1 MEKKIRK
8 KFLQR
13 TIISVVLCALFSQGS
28 YLHFF
33 ILLGVL
39 VLIVLNQV
47 LLVKI
52 ITQLTAPDG
61 MVRSESQ
68 TKSTNSKLMIQLFI
82 KLTLLVVI
90 MGAIYN
96 LDQTMVIKALGLIIF
111 QLIIFVLSIKNY

>member
-13 TIISVVLCALFSQGS
+13 TLISVLLCGIFSQGS
-28 YLHFF
+28 SLHFF

-47 LLVKI
+47 LLVKM
-52 ITQLTAPDG
+52 ITQLTSPDV

>member
-8 KFLQR
+8 NFLQR

-47 LLVKI
+47 LLVKM

>member
-13 TIISVVLCALFSQGS
+13 TLISVLLCGIFSQGS

-47 LLVKI
+47 LLVKM
-52 ITQLTAPDG
+52 ITQLTSPDG